1 MWTVIYDLY
10 FTGEVTWFVWIW
22 SCISLVMLHRL
33 WLGYRFNRHELWQED
48 PRRRERLRS
57 RPRVVGVTTLVTC
70 AKEDPVV
77 FEVAMKRLRNQ
88 EGITRHHILV
98 MMDAFDTPSSDDLAC
113 LSIAER
119 YADKVY
125 VTNVRDK
132 RVNLANLLRF
142 ATEEELLLPLL
153 ALMDSDTICDHEWVM
168 AYLADAILQDPRIGG
183 ATTAQRV
190 LRTDTIPERVGDWL
204 ENARLKSSM
213 AAGALYQQ
221 VGCLPGRLYL
231 VRTDAVKA
239 EMPNLPNE
247 VWRGHFKPCLPT
259 LRHPWPFRS
268 WAVKTKAGDD
278 RQITNYVFRAGYQ
291 TTLVPSA
298 GVKTLVPDTYRKMWK
313 TWRRWGTSSQGY
325 VFRAFDVLWKNP
337 FVLYHYVSD
346 IIISHVSVGLVLAWV
361 GSFFLSREEL
371 LFPFSVMLVLSFL
384 GVMATFLIRQA
395 PHLREHPRDLLL
407 LPHFVAIVTIAQFIR
422 VAACWTPWR
431 IGTWGTRAGVDDEV
445 GNVFVKEHVRGA

>member
-1 MWTVIYDLY
+1 MI
-10 FTGEVTWFVWIW
+10 
-22 SCISLVMLHRL
+22 HRR

-48 PRRRERLRS
+48 PRRRERLR
-57 RPRVVGVTTLVTC
+57 RRTRECNVTTLVTC
-70 AKEDPVV
+70 AKEDPEV
-77 FEVAMKRLRNQ
+77 FEVAMRRLRTQ
-88 EGITRHHILV
+88 QGLTRHAILV
-98 MMDAFDTPSSDDLAC
+98 MMDAFDNPSADDLTC
-113 LSIAER
+113 LAVAER
-119 YADKVY
+119 YADLVY
-125 VTNVRDK
+125 TTNVRDK
-132 RVNLANLLRF
+132 RINLTNLFRL
-142 ATEEELLLPLL
+142 AQEKGLLYELLAP
-153 ALMDSDTICDHEWVM
+153 MDSDTVCDHEWVM
-168 AYLADAILQDPRIGG
+168 AYLCDAILENPRIGG

-190 LRTDTIPERVGDWL
+190 LKIETIPERIGDWL

-231 VRTDAVKA
+231 VRTVAVQT

-247 VWRGHFKPCLPT
+247 IWRGYFKPCWPT

-278 RQITNYVFRAGYQ
+278 RQITNFVLRAGYQ

-298 GVKTLVPDTYRKMWK
+298 GVKTLVPDTYQKMWK

-337 FVLYHYVSD
+337 FILYHYVSD

-371 LFPFSVMLVLSFL
+371 LFPFSVMLALSFL
-384 GVMATFLIRQA
+384 GVMATFIIRQA
-395 PHLREHPRDLLL
+395 PHLREHPRDLLF
-407 LPHFVAIVTIAQFIR
+407 LPHFVVIVTIAQFIR

-431 IGTWGTRAGVDDEV
+431 IGTWGTRVGVDDEV
-445 GNVFVKEHVRGA
+445 GNVFVKEHIPAA

>member
-10 FTGEVTWFVWIW
+10 FTGRVTWFVWIW
-22 SCISLVMLHRL
+22 SAISLVMFHRL
-33 WLGYRFNRHELWQED
+33 WLGYRFNRRELWLED
-48 PRRRERLRS
+48 PRRRERLR
-57 RPRVVGVTTLVTC
+57 RRTREFNVTTLVTC
-70 AKEDPVV
+70 AKEDPEV
-77 FEVAMKRLRNQ
+77 FEVAMKYLRGQ
-88 EGITRHHILV
+88 EGIARHAILV
-98 MMDAFDTPSSDDLAC
+98 MMDAFDNPSADDLTC
-113 LSIAER
+113 LAIAEQ
-119 YADKVY
+119 YADLVY
-125 VTNVRDK
+125 TTNVRDK
-132 RVNLANLLRF
+132 RINLANLFRL
-142 ATEEELLLPLL
+142 AEANSMLYELLAP
-153 ALMDSDTICDHEWVM
+153 MDSDTVCDHEWVM
-168 AYLADAILQDPRIGG
+168 ASLADAILENPHIGG

-190 LRTDTIPERVGDWL
+190 LQVDTVPERIGDWL

-231 VRTDAVKA
+231 VRTAAVAA

-247 VWRGHFKPCLPT
+247 VWRGHFKPCWPT

-268 WAVKTKAGDD
+268 WSVKTKAGDD
-278 RQITNYVFRAGYQ
+278 RQITNFVLRAGYQ

-298 GVKTLVPDTYRKMWK
+298 GVKTLVPDTYGKMWK

-346 IIISHVSVGLVLAWV
+346 IIISHVSVGLVLAWA
-361 GSFFLSREEL
+361 GSFFFSSEEL
-371 LFPFSVMLVLSFL
+371 LFPFSVMLALSFL

-395 PHLREHPRDLLL
+395 PHLREQPRDLLL
-407 LPHFVAIVTIAQFIR
+407 LPHFVMIVTIAQFIR

-445 GNVFVKEHVRGA
+445 GNVFVRQHRPVA